1 MRASHAK
8 TSNLKLLA
16 HGVVLGCMLVTLLAS
31 RSLFSTGEAVA
42 HQIRQPRRG
51 LQGSA
56 DDSAQPLYLG
66 LSDTP
71 AHGDNQ
77 VT

>member
-31 RSLFSTGEAVA
+31 CSLFSTGEAVA
-42 HQIRQPRRG
+42 HQIQQPRRS

-56 DDSAQPLYLG
+56 DDLVQPPHLEMM
-66 LSDTP
+66 DTP
-71 AHGDNQ
+71 AHGASQ
-77 VT
+77 VN

>member
-1 MRASHAK
+1 MRAAQAK

-16 HGVVLGCMLVTLLAS
+16 HGVVLGCMLVTLLSS
-31 RSLFSTGEAVA
+31 RSLFSTSEAVA

-56 DDSAQPLYLG
+56 DASAQQFNLG
-66 LSDTP
+66 VSDTP
-71 AHGDNQ
+71 ADGANQ
-77 VT
+77 VN

>member
-1 MRASHAK
+1 MRASQAK

-16 HGVVLGCMLVTLLAS
+16 HGVVLGCILVTLMSS
-31 RSLFSTGEAVA
+31 RSLFSTSEAVA

-51 LQGSA
+51 LQGSEVA
-56 DDSAQPLYLG
+56 SAQQIPLR

-71 AHGDNQ
+71 ADGANQ
-77 VT
+77 VN